1 MVPRTGLGRFG
12 EEKYPTPAGTQ
23 NSDHATIR
31 QVTVLPTLSRVPL
44 SLHVKLVI
52 RVFHKFRDV
61 NVNNTISIT
70 SELWHHFWV
79 FFINHAQ
86 HFLDAKKEFLELC

>member
-1 MVPRTGLGRFG
+1 MQPLGKSLYCLHCRG
-12 EEKYPTPAGTQ
+12 G
-23 NSDHATIR
+23 
-31 QVTVLPTLSRVPL
+31 PL

-70 SELWHHFWV
+70 SELWHHFWG

-86 HFLDAKKEFLELC
+86 HFLDAKEEFLELC